1 MLLCGAVAAN
11 ADTKTVRVKLVN
23 PLNVDRS
30 DVPVVVSLRDVQF
43 NVADAMVKDGGREIP
58 SQIDDLDRDLRN
70 DELALVVDMPAKG
83 KKTLEV
89 ELFSE

>member
-11 ADTKTVRVKLVN
+11 ADTKTIREQLVN

-43 NVADAMVKDGGREIP
+43 NVADAVGREGGGGIP
-58 SQIDDLDRDLRN
+58 
-70 DELALVVDMPAKG
+70 
-83 KKTLEV
+83 
-89 ELFSE
+89 